1 MATPP
6 VGGRATESAFFA
18 LGEGAAC
25 GCFCEAGAGGV
36 SEAGCDL
43 PERRGGEGLVG
54 SLGAEVGAGAGAGRE
69 SGPRA
74 GGAGVADLEVPLEAG
89 AEAAAAGVEGTLRG
103 LDQTRG
109 GGAGREPSLEASRLG
124 TGVVGGGAAGY
135 LPSRCLLLPAL
146 RRGADPDLAAFGFE
160 GAALTI
166 LPVTLVLRPVGMTGG
181 ESIPPLPQTDL
192 NLSLDPY
199 RASQS
204 PVS

>member
-1 MATPP
+1 LATPP

-18 LGEGAAC
+18 LGGGAAC
-25 GCFCEAGAGGV
+25 GCFCEAGAGGL

-43 PERRGGEGLVG
+43 AERRGGEGLVG

-74 GGAGVADLEVPLEAG
+74 GGAGVADLEEPLEAG

-103 LDQTRG
+103 LDQIRG

-124 TGVVGGGAAGY
+124 TGVLGGGAAGY
-135 LPSRCLLLPAL
+135 CLLLPAL
-146 RRGADPDLAAFGFE
+146 RRGADPEAFGFE

-166 LPVTLVLRPVGMTGG
+166 LPVTLLLRPVGMTGG